1 MSQTLHKKITCC
13 SVEGTHICS
22 ALHRNMFAI
31 VAFLPMKRILKKK
44 TSTPGSP
51 LNFFNLHVSS
61 WGIVQWQVP
70 SQGLSLLDP
79 REGYIWARLRGW
91 FGQPRVLNPAPSLHG
106 LRELP
111 FMCQL
116 SFISIVCNLF

>member
-31 VAFLPMKRILKKK
+31 VAFLPMKRILKKNFHPWL
-44 TSTPGSP
+44 TPELLQFACFIMGHRPMAGS
-51 LNFFNLHVSS
+51 VSRT
-61 WGIVQWQVP
+61 I
-70 SQGLSLLDP
+70 SLGP